1 MNGGSFVSHTDR
13 GQPIVLPM
21 RRNQPKPTRT
31 LGLRK
36 RESMMGVIETA
47 PDFPEPTPAML
58 EAGAR
63 ELLRHDSRF
72 DSDETV
78 AYNIFV
84 AMWNAWVDERWPG
97 PSA

>member
-1 MNGGSFVSHTDR
+1 
-13 GQPIVLPM
+13 
-21 RRNQPKPTRT
+21 
-31 LGLRK
+31 
-36 RESMMGVIETA
+36 MMGVIETA